1 MKKAIL
7 ELNHEIFVIEN
18 DFAEDY
24 NSVIIYE
31 YQNGKAVPIASG
43 SNLKEACNKWIESD
57 WEIDG
62 LAINMEQWARDNN
75 IDMNSIG
82 YAVAFDKYVDSL
94 SGEELFALLAINPQH
109 AFINWKEIESE

>member
-1 MKKAIL
+1 MKKAVL

-18 DFAEDY
+18 DFVEDY

-31 YQNGKAVPIASG
+31 YRNGKAVPIASG
-43 SNLKEACNKWIESD
+43 SDLKEACNNWIKSD

-62 LAINMEQWARDNN
+62 LALNMEQWAREEN
-75 IDMNSIG
+75 IDMDSIG

-94 SGEELFALLAINPQH
+94 SGEELFAFLAINPQH